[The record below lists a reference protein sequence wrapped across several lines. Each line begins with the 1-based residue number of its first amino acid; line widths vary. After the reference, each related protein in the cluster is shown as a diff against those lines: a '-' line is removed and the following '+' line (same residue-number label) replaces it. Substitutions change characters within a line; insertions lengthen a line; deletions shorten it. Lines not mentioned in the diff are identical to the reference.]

1 MAIQSLSILVP
12 CNGHCWNNCRFC
24 VSQMHD
30 EHYSKDIITTNN
42 IPQSYL
48 NRMQWTRDAGCDSL
62 IFTGVTEPQQNLPFI
77 YKLLTLNRTLR
88 TPFYN
93 ISIQTTGT
101 ALTPGEIERLAQAG
115 INTIAL
121 SISSFSD
128 QENWDIIQAPKKVRT
143 MSIADIMGCAKD
155 NGMNVRA
162 CLNLT
167 SEFNAVSPWIYFDWA
182 EQYDVDQLTFRK
194 IYSSGNNE
202 KSTWIRE
209 HLFDNDRFESI
220 RQFII
225 EHGTIVRRL
234 PFGALL
240 YDVNGISTV
249 IDEDCMAE
257 HNIEEIR
264 YAVLRANNHLYS
276 SWNKKGSLIF

>member
-12 CNGHCWNNCRFC
+12 CGGHCWNNCHFC

-30 EHYSKDIITTNN
+30 EHYSKDIITVNN
-42 IPQSYL
+42 IPKSYL

-62 IFTGVTEPQQNLPFI
+62 IFTGVTEPQQNLLFI
-77 YKLLTLNRTLR
+77 YKLLTLNKTLR

-101 ALTPGEIERLAQAG
+101 ALNPEEIKKLAQAG
-115 INTIAL
+115 ITTLAL

-128 QENWDIIQAPKKVRT
+128 QKNWDIIQAPEKVRT
-143 MSIADIMGCAKD
+143 MTIVDMMECAKD

-167 SEFNAVSPWIYFDWA
+167 SEFNIFYPEIYFDWA
-182 EQYDVDQLTFRK
+182 KQYDVDQLTFRK
-194 IYSSGNNE
+194 IYSDGDNE
-202 KSTWIRE
+202 KSAWIKE
-209 HLFDNDRFESI
+209 HLFDSNRFESI

-225 EHGTIVRRL
+225 ERGTVVRRL

-240 YDVNGISTV
+240 YDVNGVSTV

>member
-12 CNGHCWNNCRFC
+12 CNGHCWNNCHFC
-24 VSQMHD
+24 VSMQHN
-30 EHYSKDIITTNN
+30 EYYSKDIITTNN

-48 NRMQWTRDAGCDSL
+48 DRMQWTRDAGCDSL

-121 SISSFSD
+121 SISSFDD
-128 QENWDIIQAPKKVRT
+128 QKNWDIIQAPEKVRT
-143 MSIADIMGCAKD
+143 MSIVNIIECAKD

-167 SEFNAVSPWIYFDWA
+167 NEFNIFHPGIYFDWA

-202 KSTWIRE
+202 KSTWIKE
-209 HLFDNDRFESI
+209 HLFDNNKFESI

-225 EHGTIVRRL
+225 ERGTIIRRL

-240 YDVNGISTV
+240 YDVNGVSTV

-257 HNIEEIR
+257 HNIKEIR
-264 YAVLRANNHLYS
+264 YAVLRANNKLYS